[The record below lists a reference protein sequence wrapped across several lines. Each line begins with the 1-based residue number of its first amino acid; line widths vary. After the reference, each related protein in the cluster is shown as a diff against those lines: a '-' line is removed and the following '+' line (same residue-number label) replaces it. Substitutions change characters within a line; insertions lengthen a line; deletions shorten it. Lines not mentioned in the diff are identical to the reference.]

1 MAHHDWFTQSKCSG
15 NSILET
21 NVLVMKQSGMW
32 AGMYIGNSGMYRLL
46 QKCTAKFE
54 IFEKNRSALEAL
66 EVLMPLPSEDLET

>member
-1 MAHHDWFTQSKCSG
+1 M
-15 NSILET
+15 
-21 NVLVMKQSGMW
+21 LVMKQSGMW